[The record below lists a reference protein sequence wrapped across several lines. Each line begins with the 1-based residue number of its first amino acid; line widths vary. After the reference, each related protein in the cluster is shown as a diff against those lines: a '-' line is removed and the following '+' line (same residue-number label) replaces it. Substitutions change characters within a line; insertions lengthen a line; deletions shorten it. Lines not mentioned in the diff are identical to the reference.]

1 MGTLHELK
9 KTMRLDKDLRPMLV
23 RSTLH
28 EALLDLDGDKMADIA
43 LIDNNRDGDIDMIGI
58 DLTGNGEF
66 NLYVGDADGNGIID
80 TVEFY
85 EDGDDMPV
93 AAYMG
98 RNVEERF
105 LDLAGMVYGR
115 ILAREVIAAELIAA
129 FEEFA
134 ARAEEEYEKLQKE
147 SEAASTEKETPEE
160 PNAEA
165 APEEEKESGAPVAAE
180 E

>member
-1 MGTLHELK
+1 MGTLHQLK
-9 KTMRLDKDLRPMLV
+9 KTVRLDKELRPMLV

-28 EALLDLDGDKMADIA
+28 EALLDLDGDKVADIA
-43 LIDNNRDGDIDMIGI
+43 LIDNNHDGDIDMIAI

-66 NLYVGDADGNGIID
+66 NLYVGDADGNGIPD

-85 EDGDDMPV
+85 EDGDDMPM

-98 RNVEERF
+98 RNVEDRF

-115 ILAREVIAAELIAA
+115 ILARELIADELIAA

-147 SEAASTEKETPEE
+147 SEAASTEEEKPEE
-160 PNAEA
+160 SEAEVVEEEAPAVEAAEA
-165 APEEEKESGAPVAAE
+165 EE
-180 E
+180 

>member
-1 MGTLHELK
+1 MGTLYQLK
-9 KTMRLDKDLRPMLV
+9 KTVRLDKELRPMLV

-28 EALLDLDGDKMADIA
+28 EALLDLDGDKVADIA
-43 LIDNNRDGDIDMIGI
+43 LIDNNHDGDIDMIAI

-66 NLYVGDADGNGIID
+66 NLYVGDADGNGIPD

-98 RNVEERF
+98 RNVEDRF

-115 ILAREVIAAELIAA
+115 ILARELIAGELIAA

-147 SEAASTEKETPEE
+147 SEAASTEEEKPEE
-160 PNAEA
+160 PETEVVEEEAPAVEAAEA
-165 APEEEKESGAPVAAE
+165 EE
-180 E
+180 

>member
-1 MGTLHELK
+1 MGTLYQLK
-9 KTMRLDKDLRPMLV
+9 KTVRLDKELRPMLV

-28 EALLDLDGDKMADIA
+28 EALLDLDGDKVADIA
-43 LIDNNRDGDIDMIGI
+43 LIDNNRDGDIDMIAF

-66 NLYVGDADGNGIID
+66 NLYVGDADGNGVVD

-98 RNVEERF
+98 RNVEDRF
-105 LDLAGMVYGR
+105 LDLADVVYGR

-129 FEEFA
+129 FEDFT

-147 SEAASTEKETPEE
+147 SEAASTEEEKPEE
-160 PNAEA
+160 AEEEAVADEAPAAEA
-165 APEEEKESGAPVAAE
+165 AEAE